1 MSVIACRD
9 KAKPSRRKEADDGS
23 RKEKKPRP
31 SAKLEPSRNEAAS
44 APPVQ
49 YGEGGGG
56 IWRYGCMPPRPSA
69 KLEPSRNE
77 AASAP
82 RVIACRDKA
91 KPSRRKEADD
101 GNRKEKETGK
111 DKRADKADGGKEK
124 KAKASKSSTD
134 DDGRKRRRRRRAS
147 GIHERHS

>member
-1 MSVIACRD
+1 MKRQEERERLNVRD
-9 KAKPSRRKEADDGS
+9 GYATAEGYSFMHAAEVPPPPPAPVRLPPNVMPPPPPSLMQA
-23 RKEKKPRP
+23 
-31 SAKLEPSRNEAAS
+31 
-44 APPVQ
+44 PVQ

-91 KPSRRKEADD
+91 KRRKEADD
-101 GNRKEKETGK
+101 GSRKEKETGK

-124 KAKASKSSTD
+124 KAKASKSSID
-134 DDGRKRRRRRRAS
+134 
-147 GIHERHS
+147 

>member
-44 APPVQ
+44 AP
-49 YGEGGGG
+49 
-56 IWRYGCMPPRPSA
+56 
-69 KLEPSRNE
+69 
-77 AASAP
+77 

-91 KPSRRKEADD
+91 KRRKEADD
-101 GNRKEKETGK
+101 GSRKEKETGK

-124 KAKASKSSTD
+124 KAKASKSSID

>member
-1 MSVIACRD
+1 MKRQEERERQNVRD
-9 KAKPSRRKEADDGS
+9 GYATAEGYSFMHAAEVPPPPPAPVRLPPNVMPPPPPSLMQA
-23 RKEKKPRP
+23 
-31 SAKLEPSRNEAAS
+31 
-44 APPVQ
+44 PVQ

-101 GNRKEKETGK
+101 GSRKEKETGK

-124 KAKASKSSTD
+124 KAKASKSSID
-134 DDGRKRRRRRRAS
+134 
-147 GIHERHS
+147 